1 MFRPMRRI
9 KQILTEAE
17 CKEILTEQ
25 THGVLAV
32 AGDDDY
38 PYAVP
43 LSYAYSEKQNAIYF
57 HGAKSGHKIEAMM
70 KHDKVSFCVVAQ
82 DEILPEKYSTNYKSV
97 IVFGKIKILDD
108 EAQIIAAAEI
118 LGRKYAPNND
128 EAHLHEEIHHAL
140 KAMYIMELS
149 IEQMTG
155 KQGKYLL
162 PK

>member
-1 MFRPMRRI
+1 MFRPMRRL
-9 KQILTEAE
+9 KQVLTDRE
-17 CKEILTEQ
+17 CKKILNEQ

-43 LSYAYSEKQNAIYF
+43 LSYVYSEKQNAIYF

-70 KHDKVSFCVVAQ
+70 KQDKVSFCVIAQ

-118 LGRKYAPNND
+118 LGRKYAPNNS
-128 EAHLHEEIHHAL
+128 EAYLHEEIHRTL
-140 KAMYIMELS
+140 KAMYIMNLS

-155 KQGKYLL
+155 KQGRYLL
-162 PK
+162 SK